1 MDMLDKIEK
10 LQKKEMKFWSIVK
23 GKDCS
28 RKMKK
33 DCLTVI
39 SKIQNKIEKLRTDN
53 ANHDPYRKEINYLKS
68 NQ

>member
-1 MDMLDKIEK
+1 MGVLDRIEK
-10 LQKKEMKFWSIVK
+10 LQKKEMEFWSIVK
-23 GKDCS
+23 RKDCS

-53 ANHDPYRKEINYLKS
+53 ANHDPYRKELNHLNK
-68 NQ
+68 